1 MPFEDW
7 NILCWHWMFKIFM
20 PLARWPTKQ
29 CTVQCALLGVSSV
42 CWKSWTDAIICR
54 NLATQLSG
62 RLLKITNQITQ
73 KPGNKNLVPVKVRA
87 NTHRMRTQRTEGTA
101 PKQWAGVIGW
111 ENVCPAPTLN
121 WERPEITCSN
131 ALVSTIL
138 SPACT
143 PSGIIGWFSNR
154 TGTSVD
160 DGARKSNNW
169 LDQWQSGKSDTESR
183 V

>member
-20 PLARWPTKQ
+20 PLARWPTKP

-87 NTHRMRTQRTEGTA
+87 NTPNENTAHRRD
-101 PKQWAGVIGW
+101 
-111 ENVCPAPTLN
+111 
-121 WERPEITCSN
+121 CSETMGGGN
-131 ALVSTIL
+131 RVGKCL
-138 SPACT
+138 PCT
-143 PSGIIGWFSNR
+143 DAELREAWNHMLECFGIYYFKSRMHPIRDNR
-154 TGTSVD
+154 
-160 DGARKSNNW
+160 
-169 LDQWQSGKSDTESR
+169 LI
-183 V
+183 